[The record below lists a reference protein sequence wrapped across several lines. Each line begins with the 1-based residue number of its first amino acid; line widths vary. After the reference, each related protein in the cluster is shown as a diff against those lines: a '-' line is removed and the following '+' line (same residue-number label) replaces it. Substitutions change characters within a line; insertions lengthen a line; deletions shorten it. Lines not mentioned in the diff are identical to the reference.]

1 MKLSTR
7 STYGVRMMALLATS
21 HGGGPVLLKEVA
33 GREKI
38 SEKYLSQI
46 VIPLRSAGLLRS
58 VRGAHGGYALAR
70 EPGEITVREIVEV
83 LEGGLDLVDP
93 QEERREP
100 PQATDRA
107 IAGMWKR
114 LTEVMVQTLDHVTLS
129 DIVALANEEA
139 NAHGTY
145 SI

>member
-21 HGGGPVLLKEVA
+21 HGRGPVLLKEVA
-33 GREKI
+33 ERERI

-70 EPGEITVREIVEV
+70 EPGQITVREIVEV

-93 QEERREP
+93 QEERDEP
-100 PQATDRA
+100 PQATDRT
-107 IAGMWKR
+107 ISRMWKR
-114 LTEVMVQTLDHVTLS
+114 LSGEMVRTLDSITLG
-129 DIVALANEEA
+129 DIVVQANEDA
-139 NAHGTY
+139 HTHGTY

>member
-1 MKLSTR
+1 MRLSTR

-33 GREKI
+33 EREKI

-70 EPGEITVREIVEV
+70 EPGQITVREIVEL
-83 LEGGLDLVDP
+83 LEGGLGLVDP
-93 QEERREP
+93 QKERSEP
-100 PQATDRA
+100 AQPTDRT
-107 IAGMWKR
+107 IMKVWKR
-114 LTEVMVQTLDHVTLS
+114 LSDVLVQTLDGVTLG
-129 DIVALANEEA
+129 DIVAQTNEDA
-139 NAHGTY
+139 HAHGTY